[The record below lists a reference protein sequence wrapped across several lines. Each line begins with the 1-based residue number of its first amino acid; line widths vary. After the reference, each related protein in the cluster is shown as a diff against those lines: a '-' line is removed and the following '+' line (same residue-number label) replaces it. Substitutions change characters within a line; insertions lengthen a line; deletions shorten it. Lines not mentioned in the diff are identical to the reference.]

1 METWLQTALSWYYN
15 VTYWKLFWLSIGF
28 LGQIIFGCRFLVQWI
43 ISEHKGRSM
52 IPRVFWYLSL
62 GGTLMLFSYATY
74 RLDPVFMLGQ
84 GMGGFIYVRNL
95 VLLSREDRGEQGSG
109 SLFSER

>member
-1 METWLQTALSWYYN
+1 METWLQGALTWYYN
-15 VTYWKLFWLSIGF
+15 ATYWKLFWLGIGF
-28 LGQIIFGCRFLVQWI
+28 LGQIIFGCRFVVQWI
-43 ISEHKGRSM
+43 ISEHKGRSV
-52 IPRVFWYLSL
+52 IPRIFWYLSL

-95 VLLSREDRGEQGSG
+95 VLLNQEDRATSDD
-109 SLFSER
+109 SSMLSDR